1 MSNFNNLVI
10 NEWLK
15 LFKKR
20 SFFIPYAIVTVIV
33 GIVSYFIVG
42 KQLDFHFYMSSAFS
56 KQTFGTFL
64 TMLTI
69 IGTAGIVASEYS
81 SGTIKFLLI
90 RTQSRTKI
98 LASKYV
104 TVLLY
109 MFSIYAFAFGLTL
122 ASAFLF
128 TNYNTSSVQWST
140 LGSTIG
146 YALVY
151 TLVYTTIAFM
161 VGILTRSSAATIGLG
176 ISLIAFEGLFLLL
189 LSKYEISKFFILTN
203 LDLSM
208 YKEGARPVF
217 AGMSLNFSLLII
229 FVYLVLFLA
238 ASFVTFKKRD
248 VS

>member
-1 MSNFNNLVI
+1 MSNFKNLVI

-33 GIVSYFIVG
+33 AIVSYFIVG
-42 KQLDFHFYMSSAFS
+42 RQIDFSFYMSSAFS
-56 KQTFGTFL
+56 KQTFCTFL

-122 ASAFLF
+122 ASALLF
-128 TNYNTSSVQWST
+128 TNYNASSIQWGAI
-140 LGSTIG
+140 GSTIG

-217 AGMSLNFSLLII
+217 AGMTLNFSLLII
-229 FVYLVLFLA
+229 FAYLVLFLA

>member
-1 MSNFNNLVI
+1 MSNFKNLVI

-33 GIVSYFIVG
+33 AIVSYFIVG
-42 KQLDFHFYMSSAFS
+42 RQIDFSFYMSSAFS
-56 KQTFGTFL
+56 KQTFCTFL

-122 ASAFLF
+122 ASALLF
-128 TNYNTSSVQWST
+128 TNYNASSIQWGAI
-140 LGSTIG
+140 GSTIG

-217 AGMSLNFSLLII
+217 AGMTLNFSLMII
-229 FVYLVLFLA
+229 FAYLVLFLA

>member
-1 MSNFNNLVI
+1 MSNFKNLII

-20 SFFIPYAIVTVIV
+20 SFFIPYAIVAVIV
-33 GIVSYFIVG
+33 GIVSYFI
-42 KQLDFHFYMSSAFS
+42 QSEHADFGFYMSSAFS

-69 IGTAGIVASEYS
+69 IGTAGIVSSEYS

-90 RTQSRTKI
+90 RTQSRSKI

-109 MFSIYAFAFGLTL
+109 MLTLYLFTFGLTL
-122 ASAFLF
+122 ASALLF
-128 TNYNTSSVQWST
+128 TNYNAGSAHWGA
-140 LGSTIG
+140 LGTMIG
-146 YALVY
+146 YSLIYSLAY
-151 TLVYTTIAFM
+151 ATIAFM

-176 ISLIAFEGLFLLL
+176 ISLIAFEGLFLFL
-189 LSKYEISKFFILTN
+189 LSKYEISKYFIVTN
-203 LDLSM
+203 LNLNM
-208 YKEGARPVF
+208 YNEGAKPVF
-217 AGMSLNFSLLII
+217 AGMTLSFSLTII
-229 FVYLVLFLA
+229 FVYLILFLA

>member
-104 TVLLY
+104 TLLLY

-122 ASAFLF
+122 ASALLF
-128 TNYNTSSVQWST
+128 TNYNTSSVQWGT

-189 LSKYEISKFFILTN
+189 LSKYEISKFLILTN

>member
-42 KQLDFHFYMSSAFS
+42 NQLDFHFYMSSAFS

-122 ASAFLF
+122 ASALLF
-128 TNYNTSSVQWST
+128 TNYNASLIQWGA

-189 LSKYEISKFFILTN
+189 LSKYEISKYFILTN

-217 AGMSLNFSLLII
+217 SGMSLNFSLLII

>member
-33 GIVSYFIVG
+33 AIVSYFIVG
-42 KQLDFHFYMSSAFS
+42 RQIDFNFYMSNAFS
-56 KQTFGTFL
+56 KQTFVTFL

-109 MFSIYAFAFGLTL
+109 MFSIYVFTFGLTL
-122 ASAFLF
+122 ASALLF
-128 TNYNTSSVQWST
+128 TNYNASSIQWGA
-140 LGSTIG
+140 LGSTLG

-151 TLVYTTIAFM
+151 TLAYTTIAFM

-176 ISLIAFEGLFLLL
+176 ISLIAFEGLFLFLF
-189 LSKYEISKFFILTN
+189 SKYEISKYFILTN

-217 AGMSLNFSLLII
+217 AGMTLNFSLLII

-238 ASFVTFKKRD
+238 TSFVTFKKRD